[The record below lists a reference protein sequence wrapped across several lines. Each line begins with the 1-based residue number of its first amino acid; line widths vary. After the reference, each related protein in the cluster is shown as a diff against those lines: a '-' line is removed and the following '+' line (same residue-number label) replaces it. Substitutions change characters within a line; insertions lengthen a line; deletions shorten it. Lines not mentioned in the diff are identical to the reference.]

1 MRRPEDFQTFARVGW
16 AEVMEC
22 QPCVNKYVRRKEPQL
37 GIQELGQRRGGRRRL
52 QCAGQGRRRVPSED
66 WDAFEFESGSPGLL
80 RSLGS
85 SVALEI
91 DASGLER
98 SPGSSCSVGRH
109 QITRAAPA
117 FTCTRIP
124 EHENKNLPPTHT
136 LATPSPRR
144 LPDDEP
150 TGPGSSREGLHGAF
164 PAAAAN
170 RGFSC
175 ARFPRDSAD
184 LGRARQ
190 DELPLSNRELH
201 GPSFLPTRNNT
212 ARHIPAAYREN
223 LKSKWSVQ
231 IRDEEAAQIDGL
243 ANDDARPWATKRGL
257 DIRPPEIPASRPLQ
271 AHSGNSKRPVFVA
284 SKAPVGRLGGLIPPG
299 TPSKA
304 SSPQIKPDG
313 LENARVSPA
322 ALRKPVPAQAKPT
335 ALDATSKRAALGA
348 TPKPAAL
355 DATPKPTALAGPPKK
370 PPVPPHK
377 SVCSGN
383 CQLQS
388 AAGTSPVMVQFDMRI
403 NNVPPGAALIFVFPG
418 NDRKVYDIQDLKVP
432 VTDDQCCVVA
442 SNDGNTKYR
451 VNLETI
457 ELTREFNKYLECL
470 RRLVM
475 MQNERNA
482 RAGISNPPVS
492 KGPSTPVKPDSTQ
505 VTTQRAACP
514 QEVERPV
521 TAGLAIGATE
531 RPVTAGLAIGATG
544 NAQERLYRLIHRL
557 VPGFAG
563 CQLSDKEAERFN
575 GDYLNMIK
583 TLEGIERQLKPE
595 SPSSCLASLK
605 ELEVGQNPTPLRY
618 TLDEMKS
625 LNTHATLRTKQQES
639 LSIKALMAGNSAA
652 KSAMPAKS
660 ATPAKLASPTQL
672 PNFAECRDWLFGSST
687 NVKPL
692 AKTIATPTQ
701 QSIDAVEPLAKTT
714 ATPTQQSIG
723 AVEPLAKTTAT
734 PTQQSIDAVKP
745 LAKTTAPP
753 TQQSI
758 DAASST
764 FPPARLGWETLCDGA
779 VVSSSEPME
788 IDSPPAPKAVLPASK
803 LATPAAA
810 TSATKPGTTK
820 AGPLHKVP
828 RPGLSTSRW
837 A

>member
-1 MRRPEDFQTFARVGW
+1 M
-16 AEVMEC
+16 MS
-22 QPCVNKYVRRKEPQL
+22 QL
-37 GIQELGQRRGGRRRL
+37 DLE
-52 QCAGQGRRRVPSED
+52 
-66 WDAFEFESGSPGLL
+66 
-80 RSLGS
+80 
-85 SVALEI
+85 ALE
-91 DASGLER
+91 
-98 SPGSSCSVGRH
+98 
-109 QITRAAPA
+109 RA
-117 FTCTRIP
+117 CM
-124 EHENKNLPPTHT
+124 
-136 LATPSPRR
+136 
-144 LPDDEP
+144 
-150 TGPGSSREGLHGAF
+150 
-164 PAAAAN
+164 
-170 RGFSC
+170 
-175 ARFPRDSAD
+175 AD

-348 TPKPAAL
+348 TSKPAAL

-492 KGPSTPVKPDSTQ
+492 KGPSTPVKSDSTQ

-514 QEVERPV
+514 QEVERPVTAGLAIGATERPVTAGLAIGTTERPVTAGLAIGTTERPVTVGLAIGATERPVTAGLAIGTTERPVTAGLAIGATERPV

-652 KSAMPAKS
+652 KSATPAKS
-660 ATPAKLASPTQL
+660 ASPTQL

-745 LAKTTAPP
+745 LAKTTATHTQQSIDAVKPLAKTTAPP

-810 TSATKPGTTK
+810 TSATKRGTTK
-820 AGPLHKVP
+820 PGPLHKVP